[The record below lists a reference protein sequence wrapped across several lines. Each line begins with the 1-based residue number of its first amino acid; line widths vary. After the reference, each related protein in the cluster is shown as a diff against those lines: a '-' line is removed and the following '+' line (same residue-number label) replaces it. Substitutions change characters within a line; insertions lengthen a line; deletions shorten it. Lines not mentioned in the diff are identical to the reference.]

1 MPTETSTRF
10 YEGSCE
16 IILNRPNKLNALN
29 LEMIRCLHR
38 ALDRV
43 DEKAGQ
49 ERVDRWRPVRSH
61 QIPFI
66 SH

>member
-1 MPTETSTRF
+1 MPTETSTHF
-10 YEGSCE
+10 YDGSCE

-49 ERVDRWRPVRSH
+49 DGLDRLKPLQSH
-61 QIPFI
+61 
-66 SH
+66 